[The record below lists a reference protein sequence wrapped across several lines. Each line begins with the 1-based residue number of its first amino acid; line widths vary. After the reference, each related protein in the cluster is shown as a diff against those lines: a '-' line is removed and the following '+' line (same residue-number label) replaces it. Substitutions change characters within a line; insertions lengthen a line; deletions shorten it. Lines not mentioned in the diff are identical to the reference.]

1 MIADLWGFLELIES
15 PYLFALV
22 GGFGFFATFFVIY
35 ALCDV
40 AFGSLWSL
48 LYPTTGKQ
56 PEVLILR
63 LCWAV
68 AIATI
73 TVFSVPVGAVVYYIW
88 KLRQLRTIRQDREK
102 EFENVLRSENL

>member
-73 TVFSVPVGAVVYYIW
+73 TVFFRSRGSCCLLYLEIKAVAHHST
-88 KLRQLRTIRQDREK
+88 RQRE
-102 EFENVLRSENL
+102 RI